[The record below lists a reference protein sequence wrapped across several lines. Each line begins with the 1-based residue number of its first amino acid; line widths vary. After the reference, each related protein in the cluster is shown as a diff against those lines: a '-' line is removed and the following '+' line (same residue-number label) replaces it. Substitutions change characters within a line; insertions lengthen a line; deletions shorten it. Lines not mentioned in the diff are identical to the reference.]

1 MTIQLVVGLQNPG
14 EKYAATRHNA
24 GAWLVQ
30 ALAARFGLSFKPEKK
45 FFGSIGHVR
54 IGEQDVKFLLPD
66 TYMNESGRAVAAV
79 AGFFKIPAS
88 QVLVAH
94 DELDL
99 QPGTARLKVGGG
111 LAGHNGLKDISRAL
125 GGAKD
130 YARAR
135 LGIGHPGV
143 ASDVIHYVL
152 KKPSAGDQALID
164 DAIHQVC
171 AVFDDVVL
179 GKMESAMLRLHTKPV
194 DQASLE
200 RKE

>member
-94 DELDL
+94 D
-99 QPGTARLKVGGG
+99 
-111 LAGHNGLKDISRAL
+111 
-125 GGAKD
+125 
-130 YARAR
+130 
-135 LGIGHPGV
+135 
-143 ASDVIHYVL
+143 
-152 KKPSAGDQALID
+152 
-164 DAIHQVC
+164 
-171 AVFDDVVL
+171 
-179 GKMESAMLRLHTKPV
+179 
-194 DQASLE
+194 
-200 RKE
+200 